1 MFRDQTLTA
10 VLTQNFNR
18 EQIANFLS
26 YQLSDDDMVFI
37 QAAVK
42 DVLRN
47 IPQKAFN
54 CTQIS
59 AMSAAIITDHS
70 KIPVSVICGDLH
82 YNNKKIFV
90 CKKPLPTGEDGTD
103 VIGEWDGHCWLEFA
117 GYIADTSFFR
127 TIYYGDVPQV
137 LREMVLKQ
145 FGEGRGSIIATPK
158 KMHQNGFEFIPRYSL
173 SERQINGIIQGIA
186 S

>member
-1 MFRDQTLTA
+1 MYRDQTLTA
-10 VLTQNFNR
+10 ILAQKFNR

-26 YQLSDDDMVFI
+26 YQLSKDDMVFI
-37 QAAVK
+37 QSALQ

-59 AMSAAIITDHS
+59 AMSAAIISDHS

-82 YNNKKIFV
+82 YNNKRIFV
-90 CKKPLPTGEDGTD
+90 CKEPLPTGEDETD
-103 VIGEWDGHCWLEFA
+103 VICEWDGHCWLEFA
-117 GYIADTSFFR
+117 GYIADASFFR
-127 TIYYGDVPQV
+127 TIYYGDVPQI

-145 FGEGRGSIIATPK
+145 FGEGRGSIIATPENMRK
-158 KMHQNGFEFIPRYSL
+158 NGLEFIPKYSL
-173 SERQINGIIQGIA
+173 SERQINGIIQGIP